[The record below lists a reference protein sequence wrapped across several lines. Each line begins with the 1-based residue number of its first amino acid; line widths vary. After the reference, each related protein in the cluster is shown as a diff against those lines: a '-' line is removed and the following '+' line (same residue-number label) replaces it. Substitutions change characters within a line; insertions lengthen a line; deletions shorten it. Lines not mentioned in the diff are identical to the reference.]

1 MLLKTNEECKVLG
14 KIRVLQVLA
23 GNELDILQR
32 DFVLFIS
39 FFFLSQLLIAKKIT
53 MVSMEK
59 LNTIPVFFIWF
70 IITSLFSWSIFGN
83 NIYKKWQQYAGVF
96 LAWKKKKKI
105 VRKK

>member
-39 FFFLSQLLIAKKIT
+39 FFFLSQLLIAKKNHNGFNGKTQHYSRVFHLIH
-53 MVSMEK
+53 
-59 LNTIPVFFIWF
+59 NYFFI
-70 IITSLFSWSIFGN
+70 
-83 NIYKKWQQYAGVF
+83 
-96 LAWKKKKKI
+96 
-105 VRKK
+105 

>member
-1 MLLKTNEECKVLG
+1 MLLKTNEEYKVLG

-70 IITSLFSWSIFGN
+70 IITSLFSWSIFGKQHLQKN
-83 NIYKKWQQYAGVF
+83 DSNMQVF
-96 LAWKKKKKI
+96 F
-105 VRKK
+105 

>member
-1 MLLKTNEECKVLG
+1 
-14 KIRVLQVLA
+14 
-23 GNELDILQR
+23 
-32 DFVLFIS
+32 
-39 FFFLSQLLIAKKIT
+39 
-53 MVSMEK
+53 MEK